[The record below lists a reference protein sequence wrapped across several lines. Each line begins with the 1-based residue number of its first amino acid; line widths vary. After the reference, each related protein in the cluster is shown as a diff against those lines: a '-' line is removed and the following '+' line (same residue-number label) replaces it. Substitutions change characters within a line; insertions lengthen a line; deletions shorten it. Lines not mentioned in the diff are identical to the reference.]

1 MTDKTIKVNDLRF
14 NVNDFGN
21 CIEDGQYKYQ
31 DGELDKLVI
40 YGGSD
45 YLLELMERLANEGEE
60 GLHLD
65 MHSMELLGADIRG
78 GG

>member
-1 MTDKTIKVNDLRF
+1 MTDKAIKVE
-14 NVNDFGN
+14 DFGN

-31 DGELDKLVI
+31 YGELKKLVI

-65 MHSMELLGADIRG
+65 VHSMELLGRDYGQA
-78 GG
+78 